1 MQPRNFFNIAFRKIF
16 MVLLLTMGWHAAD
29 AIAAFGKPPAGAS
42 ESEVRAAMGKPYAV
56 HRASPE
62 VGYAYS
68 WEYPHG
74 PSGRQ
79 TFMAR
84 FDLTHRLLRV
94 DQVLTPATLALLR
107 PGVDTQATVQDVLG
121 RPGRN
126 AGRSRVYGGP
136 TWDYFA
142 EDMGRHVILSVTF
155 DGSGRLAAA
164 GSTLDPDEEV
174 LQR

>member
-1 MQPRNFFNIAFRKIF
+1 MQARNIFITAFRQAFLALF
-16 MVLLLTMGWHAAD
+16 MVMGWHAPD
-29 AIAAFGKPPAGAS
+29 VIAFGTPPAGAS
-42 ESEVRAAMGKPYAV
+42 EAEVQASMGKPYAV
-56 HRASPE
+56 HQAQPE
-62 VGYAYS
+62 IGYAYS

-94 DQVLTPATLALLR
+94 DQVLTPATLTLLR
-107 PGVDTQATVQDVLG
+107 PGIDTEATVQDVLG

-126 AGRSRVYGGP
+126 AGRSRIYGGP

-142 EDMGRHVILSVTF
+142 ADMGRHIIISVTF
-155 DGSGRLAAA
+155 DGNGRLAAA
-164 GSTLDPDEEV
+164 GAMMDPDEQV
-174 LQR
+174 RRR